1 MSLMKAVE
9 RNFMVSLIYSL
20 YFALQLLEESI
31 FSTLQINQETYSSLH
46 DDEFKMDQSNF
57 ENWK

>member
-1 MSLMKAVE
+1 MSLMEAVE

-31 FSTLQINQETYSSLH
+31 FSTLQINQETYFFLR
-46 DDEFKMDQSNF
+46 EFKMGQSNF
-57 ENWK
+57 EN